1 MPWNLLILPLL
12 GGFCFL
18 NICYRF
24 RFRAQRLSGY
34 RLLFEAAIAGVV
46 LSGLA
51 RVLTYGLAKIA
62 WVQPIVEAC
71 RELFPFPFA
80 GTAVTAFLLGVT
92 LAFPVNRWILGKSR
106 SKRAAVEQLKDPMLQ
121 LVYNAIEKRQ
131 PVFVTL
137 DNRKVYVGYVID
149 SPDLEQDNVHM
160 GLVPLLSGYRDAQTL
175 RTHFSV
181 DYLSVF
187 ESPGVDHNDFMV
199 VIPLDRVSSAHLFD
213 LEMYTTFFA
222 DPTPTSG

>member
-1 MPWNLLILPLL
+1 
-12 GGFCFL
+12 
-18 NICYRF
+18 
-24 RFRAQRLSGY
+24 
-34 RLLFEAAIAGVV
+34 
-46 LSGLA
+46 
-51 RVLTYGLAKIA
+51 
-62 WVQPIVEAC
+62 
-71 RELFPFPFA
+71 
-80 GTAVTAFLLGVT
+80 
-92 LAFPVNRWILGKSR
+92 
-106 SKRAAVEQLKDPMLQ
+106 MLQ

-131 PVFVTL
+131 PVLVTL

-187 ESPGVDHNDFMV
+187 ESPGVDHNDFTV

-213 LEMYTTFFA
+213 LEMCTTFFA
-222 DPTPTSG
+222 DGTPTSG